1 MGISLLSRSSS
12 ESGICAIRP
21 PRKERY
27 KEDCRQGS
35 YVLYVGY
42 HLISLSVNACAPLPY
57 LEHVSKP
64 AASTA
69 EFPQRL
75 AGLRK
80 QHSLTQQQLADRIG
94 MHVVQL
100 RRYEAGTSQPTLD
113 VIRKLAT
120 ALQVSAD
127 MLLFGKDER
136 GPADDLRLQS
146 EAVSHFDEEDKRVVR
161 SLLEGMILKHEARRW
176 QNVGNGGERK

>member
-1 MGISLLSRSSS
+1 MSNQAIS
-12 ESGICAIRP
+12 A
-21 PRKERY
+21 
-27 KEDCRQGS
+27 
-35 YVLYVGY
+35 
-42 HLISLSVNACAPLPY
+42 
-57 LEHVSKP
+57 
-64 AASTA
+64 A

-75 AGLRK
+75 AELRK
-80 QHSLTQQQLADRIG
+80 QHSLTQQQLADRIS

-113 VIRKLAT
+113 VIRKLST

-136 GPADDLRLQS
+136 GPDDDLRLQF
-146 EAVSHFDEEDKRVVR
+146 EAELRFDAEEKNVVR

-176 QNVGNGGERK
+176 SGSNGERK